1 MIICKF
7 ICTSF
12 YMMRTVHAW
21 CPLKGH
27 IYLNKLQLK
36 AACLFK
42 DACNLQCT
50 NYLTVFDH
58 FVGLAIKGLKKSLLT
73 LIIRLDEIS
82 IIKKQRQKQPP
93 EVLCKKSVLKNFT
106 NFTGKHLYLSFFNR
120 FAGLRPATLLKRDS
134 NTGVF
139 Q

>member
-1 MIICKF
+1 M
-7 ICTSF
+7 
-12 YMMRTVHAW
+12 
-21 CPLKGH
+21 
-27 IYLNKLQLK
+27 
-36 AACLFK
+36 
-42 DACNLQCT
+42 
-50 NYLTVFDH
+50 FDH

-106 NFTGKHLYLSFFNR
+106 GKHLYLSFFNR